1 MAPVMGTRVDVE
13 HGWDLQPYTNAVRA
27 IMGASATPSW
37 RAMAAR
43 VLALQRRHAANFPA
57 MSGVFALP
65 TRKRVSSNYV
75 YAHISGAARLV
86 TAKVHCRS
94 TKRLSMEVTVF
105 GPPAPSIL
113 TAVRAAVAARVL
125 RRGHY
130 LVHYALPAAADGD
143 GDRVA
148 GGDGDDGGTGDK
160 PVLLGWT
167 WVTPG
172 REPSFCPCLDGSWDE
187 DKMAAV
193 PAAGWC
199 DGRLDDDFLEWLPPS
214 EHDRTLVVL
223 CHNLSPRRAVWTL
236 TEMDEDGALALV
248 DWDVPDTPK
257 VVCK

>member
-1 MAPVMGTRVDVE
+1 MAPVMGTRVEVE
-13 HGWDLQPYTNAVRA
+13 HGWDLQPYTNAVRE
-27 IMGASATPSW
+27 IMGASATPAW
-37 RAMAAR
+37 RSATDR
-43 VLALQRRHAANFPA
+43 VLALQRQHAASFPA
-57 MSGVFALP
+57 ISGVFALP
-65 TRKRVSSNYV
+65 TRKRVSNQYI

-94 TKRLSMEVTVF
+94 TKRLSMDVTVF

-113 TAVRAAVAARVL
+113 TAVRAAVKARVL

-130 LVHYALPAAADGD
+130 LVHYALPSGPACGQ
-143 GDRVA
+143 
-148 GGDGDDGGTGDK
+148 GGDGGDEAGDGGAAK

-187 DKMAAV
+187 DRMAAV

-199 DGRLDDDFLEWLPPS
+199 DGKLDDDFLEWLPPS
-214 EHDRTLVVL
+214 EFDRTLVAIA
-223 CHNLSPRRAVWTL
+223 HNLTASRALWTL
-236 TEMDEDGALALV
+236 AEMDEDGVLTLV

-257 VVCK
+257 FV